1 MYCHK
6 PHTDFTFTTPFYS
19 EISLPHFTVRSHNPI
34 LQWDLTTPFY
44 CDMSQPHFT
53 VICHNPIL
61 LCCLTT
67 PTYSDVHIN
76 DVTITQLP
84 VIRNAM
90 THHIVD
96 GGAHRLG
103 KAAVQQGWGVGSLG
117 HTPLV
122 HCLVQFICCHSN
134 LSKQYDGSVN
144 HDTET
149 NKEAEQTE
157 TTSAHTQG

>member
-122 HCLVQFICCHSN
+122 HCSVHFICCHSN